1 MRNPYRKM
9 MQNDSFPAHKV
20 IVLPLSNAKNNS
32 IGDTEKGR
40 KVAFGSMTTKLME
53 LINEMPSGG

>member
-1 MRNPYRKM
+1 MIV
-9 MQNDSFPAHKV
+9 FLHKV
-20 IVLPLSNAKNNS
+20 MVLPLLNAKSKNNS

-40 KVAFGSMTTKLME
+40 KVAFGSMTTELME